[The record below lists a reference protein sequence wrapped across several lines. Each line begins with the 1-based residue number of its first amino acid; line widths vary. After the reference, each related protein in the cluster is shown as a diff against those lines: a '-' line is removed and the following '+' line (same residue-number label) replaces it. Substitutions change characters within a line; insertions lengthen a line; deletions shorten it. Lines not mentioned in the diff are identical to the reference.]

1 MSFFVQYVIKR
12 RRYLLLLGL
21 FVLIYAVTFA
31 LYRLPLA
38 AVWYPT
44 ALAFLVGC
52 VAMTI
57 DYRRVRAKHE
67 ELSHLI
73 GRTSEAIASL
83 PPAENVTEADYH
95 ALVETLRAENMA
107 LAAASAR
114 RMDEMMD
121 YYSTW
126 AHQIK
131 TPIAAMHLRLQS
143 EDSELGR
150 ALSAELLRI
159 EQYADMVM
167 AYLRLDSASTD
178 YVFRSHRVE
187 DIVHPAIRRFA
198 AQFIARRIRVQVE
211 PTSQTVVTDE
221 KWLGFVVEQLLS
233 NALKYSPDG
242 SVVRVYMSG
251 ETLCIADEGIGIAP
265 EDLPRVFEKGYTG
278 ANGRLGNQA
287 SGIGLYLCRRIC
299 DALGVGITIESIPD
313 QGTTVRLNLTQ
324 RKLRIE

>member
-1 MSFFVQYVIKR
+1 M
-12 RRYLLLLGL
+12 
-21 FVLIYAVTFA
+21 A
-31 LYRLPLA
+31 
-38 AVWYPT
+38 
-44 ALAFLVGC
+44 
-52 VAMTI
+52 I

-95 ALVETLRAENMA
+95 ALVETLCAENMA

-114 RMDEMMD
+114 RMDDMMD

-178 YVFRSHRVE
+178 YVFRSHCVE

-198 AQFIARRIRVQVE
+198 AQFIARRIRVEVE
-211 PTSQTVVTDE
+211 PTPQTVVTDE

-242 SVVRVYMSG
+242 SVVRIFMT
-251 ETLCIADEGIGIAP
+251 EEKTLCIADEGIGIAP

-278 ANGRLGNQA
+278 ANGRLGNHA
-287 SGIGLYLCRRIC
+287 SGIGLYLCHRIC
-299 DALGVGITIESIPD
+299 DALGIGIDIESMPGR
-313 QGTTVRLNLTQ
+313 GTTVRLDLAQ

>member
-44 ALAFLVGC
+44 ALAFLVEC
-52 VAMTI
+52 VAMAI
-57 DYRRVRAKHE
+57 DYRRVRTKHE
-67 ELSHLI
+67 ELSCLI
-73 GRTSEAIASL
+73 GKTSEEIDAL
-83 PPAENVTEADYH
+83 PPAENVTEADYC
-95 ALVETLRAENMA
+95 ALVEALRDENAA
-107 LAAASAR
+107 LAAVSVQ
-114 RMDEMMD
+114 RMDDMMD

-211 PTSQTVVTDE
+211 PLSQTVVTDE

-242 SVVRVYMSG
+242 SVVRVYMSDG
-251 ETLCIADEGIGIAP
+251 ILCIADEGIGIAP

-278 ANGRLGNQA
+278 ANGRLGNRA

-299 DALGVGITIESIPD
+299 DALGVGIAVESAPD
-313 QGTTVRLNLTQ
+313 RGTTVRLDLTQ